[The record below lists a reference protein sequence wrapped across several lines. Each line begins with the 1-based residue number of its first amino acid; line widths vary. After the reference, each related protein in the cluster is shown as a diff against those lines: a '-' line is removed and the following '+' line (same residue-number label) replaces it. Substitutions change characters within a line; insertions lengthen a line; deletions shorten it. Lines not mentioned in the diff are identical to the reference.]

1 MNVLVTGAGSGIGA
15 ETARLLHERGFAV
28 AVTDLDEVAA
38 GKVAAELDTF
48 STMLDVTSRESV
60 KEGLAKAERALGPLD
75 CLVADAGVSTFVPFL
90 ELPDADWNYIFSVN
104 TTGVFYCGQEFARH
118 LVAAGRP
125 GAIVNVASMAGKQ
138 GRVPWLSHYVAS
150 KFAVIGLT
158 ESMAFEL
165 APYKIRVNCV
175 CPGYVNTPMQAREVV
190 WEGALRGITPDEVRE
205 LYVKDTPLG
214 RIEEADDVARSI
226 AFLLGPDASFITGEA
241 LAINGG
247 AYMD

>member
-1 MNVLVTGAGSGIGA
+1 
-15 ETARLLHERGFAV
+15 
-28 AVTDLDEVAA
+28 
-38 GKVAAELDTF
+38 
-48 STMLDVTSRESV
+48 
-60 KEGLAKAERALGPLD
+60 
-75 CLVADAGVSTFVPFL
+75 
-90 ELPDADWNYIFSVN
+90 
-104 TTGVFYCGQEFARH
+104 
-118 LVAAGRP
+118 
-125 GAIVNVASMAGKQ
+125 
-138 GRVPWLSHYVAS
+138 
-150 KFAVIGLT
+150 
-158 ESMAFEL
+158 MAFEL